1 MSLGLSE
8 LIKREIE
15 KKRKETVTAK
25 EKVQEEE
32 EEEEEEKDLGG
43 NTDKSSAETEL
54 PQPKDNPPIS
64 DTIYADVIEKRH
76 IKDKPDLDIRA
87 KKIAKI
93 IAEERKKPIQVNITI
108 EDIQNIDDDAK
119 REKVATQCN
128 RYIHQILSQWSRHVK
143 TYQGGESMFADTK
156 KNLFPLLVL
165 LRKNTLPIKLLTT
178 LSSLLYH
185 LQHDTKTDM
194 ESSLQLYLKLSIGD
208 VAWPIGVSDVGIHS
222 RSAQQ
227 KISRFGNNDVAN
239 IMIDETTRLWII
251 SVKRLISFKAWLL
264 KQKS

>member
-1 MSLGLSE
+1 MSMGLSE

-15 KKRKETVTAK
+15 KKRKEAVATK

-32 EEEEEEKDLGG
+32 EDLGG
-43 NTDKSSAETEL
+43 KDEKPSKETNL
-54 PQPKDNPPIS
+54 SQ
-64 DTIYADVIEKRH
+64 
-76 IKDKPDLDIRA
+76 IKDDIPIDPSEDLDTTKKRYNDDESLLDIRA

-93 IAEERKKPIQVNITI
+93 ISEEKKTPMQVNILI
-108 EDIQNIDDDAK
+108 EDIQNLDNETIRK
-119 REKVATQCN
+119 KVSTQCN
-128 RYIHQILSQWSRHVK
+128 RYIHQILTQWSKHVK
-143 TYQGGESMFADTK
+143 AYQDGESMFVDTK

-185 LQHDTKTDM
+185 LQRDTKIDM

-251 SVKRLISFKAWLL
+251 SIKRLISFKSWLL